1 MIDKL
6 SGFRRLCRRC
16 LWLCLTLAAPVHAES
31 SDSQTIKY
39 IRECSADWASSVVTG
54 DTSRMKVYFAEDFV
68 GTGVAG
74 GRYNKSQV
82 LASNGPSDIYRSN
95 TIDSIE
101 VRLFGNTAIAHGSE
115 TWVKYDG
122 SKGQWIWT
130 DIWLLRDQGWQ
141 LVAAQD
147 VEIPAAPQ

>member
-6 SGFRRLCRRC
+6 SDFRRLCRRC
-16 LWLCLTLAAPVHAES
+16 IWLCLLVATPVGAEFS
-31 SDSQTIKY
+31 ESQTIRY

-68 GTGVAG
+68 GTGVEG

-82 LASNGPSDIYRSN
+82 LANDGPSEIYRSN
-95 TIDSIE
+95 TIDSID

-122 SKGQWIWT
+122 SEGQWIWT

-147 VEIPAAPQ
+147 VEIPAKPR